1 MKRQREGYKG
11 YVIVARSYKL
21 KDGGF
26 SAEFCVE
33 EHDADGVMET
43 EYHLPHAF
51 PTQESAIEAGIRAG
65 RERIDK
71 DFERGSAVANG

>member
-1 MKRQREGYKG
+1 MRREGYKG

-21 KDGGF
+21 KEGGF

-33 EHDADGVMET
+33 EHDADGFLET
-43 EYHLPHAF
+43 EYHLPDAF
-51 PTQESAIEAGIRAG
+51 PTQESAIEAGIQAG

-71 DFERGSAVANG
+71 DFEKGSAVASG